1 MELIDIINQMLT
13 ESHNEH
19 HDWLNKEHYS
29 VVQGEHENAQ
39 RCAFKVI
46 HLEGKIAALEE
57 LGKKLGFI
65 QDEEPSE
72 STAED
77 TQQPANV
84 AQARQP
90 QQPNSPFLGGEH

>member
-1 MELIDIINQMLT
+1 MELIDIINQML
-13 ESHNEH
+13 EAVHNER
-19 HDWLNKEHYS
+19 HDWLFKEHQS
-29 VVQGEHENAQ
+29 VVRSEHENAQ

-65 QDEEPSE
+65 QDEEASE

-77 TQQPANV
+77 TRQPANV
-84 AQARQP
+84 AQARQL
-90 QQPNSPFLGGEH
+90 QQPHSPFLGGEH